1 MVEVKQKEVVGRVT
15 REVDSSCTEGVRIEI
30 TAGNHAMVT
39 DEPASRGG
47 TDTSASPLQHLGAA
61 LVACQTVQIVKV
73 AEAMRFK
80 HGAINIHSEA
90 TTDLVDGL
98 EGNSNGVM
106 QFTSANLIIDIETDE
121 NEKRLDRLK
130 ALSEDR
136 CPVGRLFVD
145 AGAEVKIDWNVKPMK
160 G

>member
-1 MVEVKQKEVVGRVT
+1 MVEVKQKEAVGRRT
-15 REVDSSCTEGVRIEI
+15 REVDSACTEGVRIEI
-30 TAGNHAMVT
+30 AAGDHQIVT

-47 TDTSASPLQHLGAA
+47 TDTAASPLMHLTASLA
-61 LVACQTVQIVKV
+61 ACQTVQIVKV
-73 AEAMRFK
+73 AEAMRFN
-80 HGAINIHSEA
+80 HGAINIHAEA
-90 TTDLVDGL
+90 TTDLVDGI

-106 QFTSANLIIDIETDE
+106 QFTGAGLVIDIETDE

-136 CPVGRLFVD
+136 CPVGRLFED
-145 AGAEVKIDWNVKPMK
+145 AGAEVKIDWNVLPLK